1 VESTV
6 ETLSPTRVRLAIEVP
21 FAELEPSVK
30 RAYRQIGAQ
39 VTIPG
44 FRKGKVP
51 NLVIDQRVGRG
62 TILNEAIQGA
72 IPEQLLAA
80 VRQHEVRTIGRP
92 SVEITEFA
100 DGQPLKFTAELD
112 VRPEI
117 TLPEVDGFEVTVDTV
132 AVTDEAIDEQIE
144 ALRARFGTLTGV
156 ERPTQRGDFVQL
168 DLAATVDGEEVPGGT
183 ATNLSHEVGSNQL
196 LPGLDETVEGM
207 SAGESTTFTST
218 LVAGEYA
225 GREAEV
231 SVTVRTVKE
240 RELPPL
246 DDDFAQL
253 ASEFD
258 TLAEL
263 RADIATRLGRV
274 NRRQQLVQARDR
286 ALEALA
292 EASDIPVPEG
302 VLTDEVDARRK
313 ALVDRIE
320 SAGLTLEDFLAADSK
335 SEEDLTNDLSEAA
348 SKAIRNQLLLDAL
361 ADADEVE
368 VSDDEFTAE
377 VVHRAQ
383 HAGVPPQQ
391 YYDQL
396 VQAGLTASI
405 AVDVRRN
412 KALIS
417 TMEKVTVKD
426 GDGTVLTLDEL
437 RGGVSAAEDHFG
449 HNHD

>member
-21 FAELEPSVK
+21 FAELEPSLK
-30 RAYRQIGAQ
+30 RAYKQIGSQ

-51 NLVIDQRVGRG
+51 NVVIDQRVGRG
-62 TILNEAIQGA
+62 TILSEAVQGA

-92 SVEITEFA
+92 SVEITDFG
-100 DGQPLKFTAELD
+100 DGQPLKFTAEVD
-112 VRPEI
+112 VRPEL
-117 TLPEVDGFEVTVDTV
+117 TLPELGGLEVTVETV
-132 AVTDEAIDEQIE
+132 AVTDEAIDEQVE
-144 ALRARFGTLTGV
+144 ALRGRFGTLSGV
-156 ERPTQRGDFVQL
+156 ERPARQGDFVQL
-168 DLAATVDGEEVPGGT
+168 DLAATVDGVEVPGGT

-218 LVAGEYA
+218 LVAGEFSD
-225 GREAEV
+225 REAEV
-231 SVTVRTVKE
+231 TVTVRTVKE

-258 TLAEL
+258 TLEEL
-263 RADIATRLGRV
+263 RSDIATRLARV
-274 NRRQQLVQARDR
+274 HRRQQLVQARDR
-286 ALEALA
+286 ALDALA
-292 EASDIPVPEG
+292 EAADVPVPEG
-302 VLTDEVDARRK
+302 VLSDEVESRRK
-313 ALVDRIE
+313 SLVDRIE
-320 SAGLTLEDFLAADSK
+320 SAGLTLADFLAADEK
-335 SEEDLTNDLSEAA
+335 TEEDLTNDLTGAA
-348 SKAIRNQLLLDAL
+348 SKAIRSQLLLDAI
-361 ADADEVE
+361 ADAEE
-368 VSDDEFTAE
+368 IGVSDDEFTAE

-383 HAGVPPQQ
+383 HAGIPPQQ

-396 VQAGLTASI
+396 VQAGLTTSI
-405 AVDVRRN
+405 AVEVRRN
-412 KALIS
+412 KALLAVLERI
-417 TMEKVTVKD
+417 TVKD
-426 GDGTVLTLDEL
+426 EGGAVLTLEEL
-437 RGGVSAAEDHFG
+437 RGGVEAGEDHFG

>member
-6 ETLSPTRVRLAIEVP
+6 ETLGPTRVRLAIEVP

-80 VRQHEVRTIGRP
+80 VRQHEVRSIGRP

-100 DGQPLKFTAELD
+100 DGEPLKFTAELD
-112 VRPEI
+112 IRPEI
-117 TLPEVDGFEVTVDTV
+117 TLPELDGFEVTVDPV

-156 ERPTQRGDFVQL
+156 ERPVQRGDFVQL

-196 LPGLDETVEGM
+196 LPGLDESVEGM

-218 LVAGEYA
+218 LVAGEFA
-225 GREAEV
+225 DREAEV

-263 RADIATRLGRV
+263 RADIATRLARV
-274 NRRQQLVQARDR
+274 HRRQQLVQARDR

-292 EASDIPVPEG
+292 EASEIPVPEG
-302 VLTDEVDARRK
+302 VLSDEVDARRK
-313 ALVDRIE
+313 ALVDRVE
-320 SAGLTLEDFLAADSK
+320 SAGLTLDDFLAADNK
-335 SEEDLTNDLSEAA
+335 TEDDLTNDLSAAA

-361 ADADEVE
+361 ADAEEVE

-383 HAGVPPQQ
+383 HAGMPPQQ

-396 VQAGLTASI
+396 VQAGLTSSI

-417 TMEKVTVKD
+417 TLEKVTVKD
-426 GDGTVLTLDEL
+426 GDGTVLSLDEL
-437 RGGVSAAEDHFG
+437 RGGVSADEDHFG

>member
-30 RAYRQIGAQ
+30 RAYRQIGSQ

-80 VRQHEVRTIGRP
+80 VRQHEVRSIGRP

-100 DGQPLKFTAELD
+100 DGEPLKFTAELD
-112 VRPEI
+112 IRPEI
-117 TLPEVDGFEVTVDTV
+117 TLPELDGFEVTVDPV
-132 AVTDEAIDEQIE
+132 AVTDEAIDEQID

-156 ERPTQRGDFVQL
+156 ERPVRRGDFVQL

-196 LPGLDETVEGM
+196 LPGLDESVEGM

-218 LVAGEYA
+218 LVAGDYA

-263 RADIATRLGRV
+263 RADIATRLSRV
-274 NRRQQLVQARDR
+274 HRRQQLVQARDR

-302 VLTDEVDARRK
+302 VLSDEVDARRK
-313 ALVDRIE
+313 ALVDRVE
-320 SAGLTLEDFLAADSK
+320 SAGLTLDDFLAADNK
-335 SEEDLTNDLSEAA
+335 TEDDLTNDLTETA

-361 ADADEVE
+361 ADAEEVE

-383 HAGVPPQQ
+383 HAGVAPQQ

-396 VQAGLTASI
+396 VQAGLTSSI

-417 TMEKVTVKD
+417 TLEKVTVKD

>member
-21 FAELEPSVK
+21 FAELEPSLK
-30 RAYRQIGAQ
+30 RAYKQIGAQ

-51 NLVIDQRVGRG
+51 NIVIDQRIGREA
-62 TILNEAIQGA
+62 ILNEAVQGA

-80 VRQHEVRTIGRP
+80 VREHEVRTIGRP

-100 DGQPLKFTAELD
+100 DGQPLKFTAEVD
-112 VRPEI
+112 VRPEL
-117 TLPEVDGFEVTVDTV
+117 TLPEMDGFPVTVDAI

-156 ERPTQRGDFVQL
+156 DRPVRSGDFVQL
-168 DLAATVDGEEVPGGT
+168 DLSATVDGKEVPGGT

-196 LPGLDETVEGM
+196 LPGLDEAVEGM
-207 SAGESTTFTST
+207 GAGETTTFTST
-218 LVAGEYA
+218 LVAGEFA
-225 GREAEV
+225 DQEAEV
-231 SVTVRTVKE
+231 SVTVRTVRE
-240 RELPPL
+240 REVPPL

-263 RADIATRLGRV
+263 RDDVAGRLARV
-274 NRRQQLVQARDR
+274 HRRQQLVQARDR
-286 ALEALA
+286 ALQGLA
-292 EASDIPVPEG
+292 EAADIPVPEG
-302 VLTDEVDARRK
+302 VLSDEVEARQK
-313 ALVDRIE
+313 AIVERVE
-320 SAGLTLEDFLAADSK
+320 SAGLTMAEFLAADDK
-335 SEEDLTNDLSEAA
+335 SEEELTSDLTDTA
-348 SKAIRNQLLLDAL
+348 SRAIRNQLLLDAV
-361 ADADEVE
+361 ADAEEVD

-396 VQAGLTASI
+396 AGAGLTASI

-412 KALIS
+412 KALLS
-417 TMEKVTVKD
+417 VLEKVTISD
-426 GDGTVLTLDEL
+426 SDGTVLTLDEL
-437 RGGVSAAEDHFG
+437 RGGVAAGDDHFG